1 MKALRS
7 DNKFRSSS
15 SCAQGSEIKTIEI
28 EEKKKKI
35 EQKIKNEEERKHA
48 KKIQLEELNKMSA
61 TLEKEKFEREELERK
76 YREKLFTNQV
86 TREASRTELIKAESK
101 LIELDLKK
109 KRIANIF
116 FELRQAE
123 KVDICFMLDCTGS
136 MSPYIVEAKTV
147 IHRIVDKLKKRF
159 VDFEL
164 RAAFVGYRDHSDGK
178 DRVSVYPFGESIDN
192 FKSFVTSINATGGDD
207 ECEDIFGGLE
217 VIKYFLVNY

>member
-1 MKALRS
+1 MKALKS
-7 DNKFRSSS
+7 DDKMNSSVLKS
-15 SCAQGSEIKTIEI
+15 DIKTIEI
-28 EEKKKKI
+28 EEKKKQM
-35 EQKIKNEEERKHA
+35 ELKIKKETERKQA
-48 KKIQLEELNKMSA
+48 RKMQLEELNKMDA
-61 TLEKEKFEREELERK
+61 TLEQEKLEREELERK

-86 TREASRTELIKAESK
+86 TREASRTELVKAESK
-101 LIELDLKK
+101 LAALDLKK

-136 MSPYIVEAKTV
+136 MSSYIAEAKSV

-164 RAAFVGYRDHSDGK
+164 RAAFVGYRDHSDGIS
-178 DRVSVYPFGESIDN
+178 RVSVFPFGNCIDD
-192 FKSFVTSINATGGDD
+192 FKSFVTSISATGGAD

-217 VIKYFLVNY
+217 VIKYF